1 MTALQQPAK
10 RVRDIRLDFFR
21 GVCLF
26 IIFIAHVFGN
36 AWAGYIP
43 ARFGLSDAAEIFVF
57 CSGMAS
63 AVAFASVFVRHGFFM
78 GAARIAHRV
87 WQVYWAHVSVFFV
100 CTVIMVLVDQH
111 LETGENYI
119 RGLMME
125 HFFNDNA
132 RQALVGLL
140 TLTYVPPFFDILP
153 MYLVIL
159 CMVPV
164 VMLLAGFNK
173 WYAIAAVAITWGVAS
188 FGYLDMPRAP
198 WNNETWFF
206 NPFSWQLIFFT
217 GFALMRGWLPAP
229 PFDTRLVIAAV
240 LYLLLCLPLAWGTLL
255 DMFPVFREIREWLY
269 PVINKTHV
277 GFFRYVHFLALAYVS
292 YVAVGEGGR
301 RLKGLV
307 VRVVCKV
314 GQQSLGIFLLT
325 LVLSFSGSALLN
337 VIGRTYFTVP
347 LINLGGMAIMI
358 GVAYMLAWFKSTP
371 WKAPAAAP
379 SSGMAPG
386 SERSEN
392 WSKTPSSSVPAE

>member
-10 RVRDIRLDFFR
+10 RARDIRLDFFR

-100 CTVIMVLVDQH
+100 CTVIMVLVDRH

-307 VRVVCKV
+307 VRVICKV

-371 WKAPAAAP
+371 WKASAGPQN
-379 SSGMAPG
+379 
-386 SERSEN
+386 ERSEN